1 MSDNRRLTATFQT
14 WIVKKDSNATFARE
28 IPGTFEIEIRLV
40 ERGRSSRYAAMMGTT
55 LQEFAVD
62 FRQNQLEECKQYV
75 KAQFKTQV
83 SEWREI

>member
-1 MSDNRRLTATFQT
+1 MSGDRLTATFQT
-14 WIVKKDSNATFARE
+14 WIVKKDRNATFMRE

-40 ERGRSSRYAAMMGTT
+40 DRGRNSKYVPMLGST

-75 KAQFKTQV
+75 TAQFKKQV
-83 SEWREI
+83 AEWRAV